1 MEPFADSLFTVVDHN
16 TESLGNVQD
25 YEISG
30 VVSSVILGSKG
41 FNSHL

>member
-1 MEPFADSLFTVVDHN
+1 MEPFADSMFTVVDHN
-16 TESLGNVQD
+16 MESYGNMQD
-25 YEISG
+25 HEISG